1 MGPTCNQRYLCG
13 ILLTEPAKRFVDCPK
28 EVVAVCCQQ
37 GAVSKATNLLAN
49 FHVCALVRPIKGS
62 KMKAAVVT

>member
-1 MGPTCNQRYLCG
+1 MGPTYSQRYLCG
-13 ILLTEPAKRFVDCPK
+13 ILLKELAKRFVDCSK

-37 GAVSKATNLLAN
+37 GAVSKATDLLAN
-49 FHVCALVRPIKGS
+49 FHVCALVRPMKGS

>member
-1 MGPTCNQRYLCG
+1 MGPTYNQRYLCG
-13 ILLTEPAKRFVDCPK
+13 ILLTEPAKRSVDCPK

-49 FHVCALVRPIKGS
+49 FHASSSLLKPQGRHFRCS
-62 KMKAAVVT
+62 F

>member
-1 MGPTCNQRYLCG
+1 MGPTYNQRYLCG
-13 ILLTEPAKRFVDCPK
+13 ILLTEPAKRFVHCPK
-28 EVVAVCCQQ
+28 EVVA